1 MQAIQ
6 PGKIW
11 ISHCFYTACGSYQFH
26 RRSCWMQKKICVLRG
41 DFIPQL
47 PAKKFQSLARLRQQS
62 RSHTMRRFA
71 RAVSPHF
78 HHQAEVKRPH
88 IFSHRCY
95 CHANLTREVTSQP
108 GPGLL
113 TWKLSQGPY
122 NPLLN
127 RSAASCSPCPSLT
140 SLMSSSRLE

>member
-11 ISHCFYTACGSYQFH
+11 ISHCFYTVCGSYQFH
-26 RRSCWMQKKICVLRG
+26 KRSCWMKKTSSDLRG

-47 PAKKFQSLARLRQQS
+47 PAKKFQSLARPRQQS

-78 HHQAEVKRPH
+78 HHRAEARRPL
-88 IFSHRCY
+88 IFSPRCY
-95 CHANLTREVTSQP
+95 CHANLTREITSQP
-108 GPGLL
+108 VPGLL

-122 NPLLN
+122 TPSLN
-127 RSAASCSPCPSLT
+127 QSEASCSPCPFPT
-140 SLMSSSRLE
+140 SFMSSSCLE